1 MNIYK
6 GKNKIVASIEAR
18 MDSSRLP
25 GKVLHEVC
33 DIPALAHMIRRLKRS
48 SFIDEI
54 IIATTVKPNDIKIC
68 ELAQKEG
75 VKYYQGSEVDVLA
88 RVVET
93 HQKCETDIIVE
104 LSGDC
109 PLIDPYWVDRTIEKF
124 LSKEWDFVSNCIPMT
139 FPRGLDCKVFY
150 YYDLKWMMDNIND
163 GAVREH
169 VSLYF
174 YEEEGRYNIG
184 TIEAPEWL
192 RFPDYRWTLDTKED
206 FELIKTIFEELYP
219 KNNFFASRDIMRFI
233 NERPEIIDI
242 NKSISQKP
250 IREQN

>member
-1 MNIYK
+1 
-6 GKNKIVASIEAR
+6 
-18 MDSSRLP
+18 
-25 GKVLHEVC
+25 
-33 DIPALAHMIRRLKRS
+33 
-48 SFIDEI
+48 
-54 IIATTVKPNDIKIC
+54 
-68 ELAQKEG
+68 
-75 VKYYQGSEVDVLA
+75 
-88 RVVET
+88 
-93 HQKCETDIIVE
+93 
-104 LSGDC
+104 
-109 PLIDPYWVDRTIEKF
+109 
-124 LSKEWDFVSNCIPMT
+124 MT

-233 NERPEIIDI
+233 NERPEILDI
-242 NKSISQKP
+242 NKSILQKP
-250 IREQN
+250 VRG